1 MRSPVSRLRQRSIIH
16 NQMQI
21 AGQGIGNGQSKIESS
36 PRHQH
41 NLNPARRRFRNRFR
55 ISLGYLG
62 LAVQQSSV
70 NIHGN
75 QFDGHVPILPRPAAR
90 RHSLYVILPLRQKGT
105 DLTDRL
111 YYHDSF
117 LREFDATVVSCTPDG
132 PRWKVILNKTAFY
145 PTSGGQP
152 HDLGT
157 LGDAQVVEVVDVPNT
172 GAPNAA
178 RSDVSSPGD
187 PHHVVHY
194 TTAEVPAGPIHG
206 QIDWPRRL
214 DHMQQH
220 TAQHLLSAAF
230 IELFGLQTVS
240 FHLGKEISTIDLA
253 APSVVPRQIE
263 TAGRRANEIIFEN
276 RPVVIRFGTAQ
287 ELAESGIRKKVDRE
301 GILRA
306 IEIETFDRQPCGGTH
321 LASTGQAG
329 LILLRKLE
337 RTRENSRIEFVAG
350 YRALAA
356 ARADFATLTQAATQL
371 SCALQDV
378 PAGITKNIEERR
390 ANTSAVKR
398 LEERLA
404 TLEAQALLQQNPE
417 AQVFALAAAP
427 NAGASSS
434 ASATIRLIVA
444 TPPDATPAYLALL
457 AAKLTTEK
465 NVIALLASRES
476 GHVVAA
482 RSADLTQD
490 IGVTLRESLQEF
502 QGKGGGAKHFAQ
514 GALPDPTQTDAFITT
529 AKSRLRTP

>member
-1 MRSPVSRLRQRSIIH
+1 MSHDTTRRIAAALAAEVPVC
-16 NQMQI
+16 
-21 AGQGIGNGQSKIESS
+21 
-36 PRHQH
+36 PR
-41 NLNPARRRFRNRFR
+41 
-55 ISLGYLG
+55 
-62 LAVQQSSV
+62 
-70 NIHGN
+70 
-75 QFDGHVPILPRPAAR
+75 
-90 RHSLYVILPLRQKGT
+90 SLYVILALYREGT

-152 HDLGT
+152 HDTGT
-157 LGDAQVVEVVDVPNT
+157 LGDAKVVEVVD
-172 GAPNAA
+172 APNSAGP
-178 RSDVSSPGD
+178 DVSSSGD

-194 TTAEVPAGPIHG
+194 TTAELPAGPIHG

-230 IELFGLQTVS
+230 IELYGFQTVS

-253 APSVVPRQIE
+253 APSLVPRQIDAAE
-263 TAGRRANEIIFEN
+263 RRTNEIIFED
-276 RPVVIRFGTAQ
+276 RPVIIRFGTAQ

-306 IEIETFDRQPCGGTH
+306 IDIEGFDRQPCGGTH

-356 ARADFATLTQAATQL
+356 ARADFGTLTQAATLL
-371 SCALQDV
+371 SCAITDV
-378 PAGITKNIEERR
+378 PAGITKNIEDRR
-390 ANTSAVKR
+390 ANSANIKR

-404 TLEAQALLQQNPE
+404 SLEAEALLHQIPE
-417 AQVFALAAAP
+417 TP
-427 NAGASSS
+427 N
-434 ASATIRLIVA
+434 TVRLIVA
-444 TPPDATPAYLALL
+444 TPPGATPAYLALL
-457 AAKLTTEK
+457 AAKLTTGK

-482 RSADLTQD
+482 RSADLAQD
-490 IGVTLRESLQEF
+490 LGIALRESLKEF

-514 GALPDPTQTDAFITT
+514 GALPDPTQLDAFLT
-529 AKSRLRTP
+529 ASKAKLTNS

>member
-1 MRSPVSRLRQRSIIH
+1 VS
-16 NQMQI
+16 
-21 AGQGIGNGQSKIESS
+21 
-36 PRHQH
+36 
-41 NLNPARRRFRNRFR
+41 
-55 ISLGYLG
+55 SLF
-62 LAVQQSSV
+62 AS
-70 NIHGN
+70 
-75 QFDGHVPILPRPAAR
+75 R
-90 RHSLYVILPLRQKGT
+90 LYVILALYRKGT

-132 PRWKVILNKTAFY
+132 RRWKVILNKTAFY

-157 LGDAQVVEVVDVPNT
+157 LGDAQVVEVVDAP
-172 GAPNAA
+172 GANAA
-178 RSDVSSPGD
+178 GGPDVSNSGD
-187 PHHVVHY
+187 HHHVVHY
-194 TTAEVPAGPIHG
+194 TAAELPAGPIHG

-230 IELFGLQTVS
+230 IELFGFQTVS

-253 APSVVPRQIE
+253 APAVVPRQIE
-263 TAGRRANEIIFEN
+263 AAERRTNEIIFED

-306 IEIETFDRQPCGGTH
+306 IEIAGFDRQPCGGTH
-321 LASTGQAG
+321 LARTGQAG

-337 RTRENSRIEFVAG
+337 RSREHFRIEFVAG

-356 ARADFATLTQAATQL
+356 ARGDFATLAQAATIL
-371 SCALQDV
+371 SSAPADV
-378 PAGITKNIEERR
+378 PAGITKNIEDRR
-390 ANTSAVKR
+390 ANSTAVKR

-404 TLEAQALLQQNPE
+404 SLEAHALLQQNPE
-417 AQVFALAAAP
+417 TSAA
-427 NAGASSS
+427 
-434 ASATIRLIVA
+434 IRLIVA

-482 RSADLTQD
+482 RSANLTQD
-490 IGVTLRESLQEF
+490 IGATLRESLKEF

-514 GALPDPTQTDAFITT
+514 GALPDPTQTDAFLAN
-529 AKSRLRTP
+529 AKSRLTNS